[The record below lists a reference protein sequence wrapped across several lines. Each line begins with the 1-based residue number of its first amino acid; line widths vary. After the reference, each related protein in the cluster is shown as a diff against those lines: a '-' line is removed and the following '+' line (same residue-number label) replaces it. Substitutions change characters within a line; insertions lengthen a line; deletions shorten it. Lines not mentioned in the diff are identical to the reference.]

1 MIDPVLRLRVGVG
14 ALTGALTGGLLLG
27 TPAWAGSAGA
37 PDPTAVAAGDA
48 GRAPGV
54 APAALDPAAAGVP
67 VASNPAPEAAGVPA
81 AAEAVD
87 VLWRGHPLPV
97 ALVVGQERRIDF
109 PEPMAD
115 LDVPQAVTAHSR
127 LVLTPTGQLHWQA
140 REPFPAARVL
150 ATSVSGTLY
159 QLDVHAA
166 AQGAPLPPLVIRD
179 PVVAA
184 LTPAGAGGGATA
196 VPGAVSAPGG
206 VAPDA
211 VAAALIPDFLK
222 GPDGRA
228 PSAAP
233 DYVAMTR
240 FALAHYAGPARLIPA
255 LDAQRTPLPP
265 TALRAGL
272 RVQGAWLDVQPQASW
287 KIGAHYV
294 TTLRV
299 TNRAGFPVAFDPRAL
314 RGDLHFAAALHPTLA
329 PAGSGHQHTV
339 WAVVTDQPFHRA
351 VTAHVAH

>member
-1 MIDPVLRLRVGVG
+1 MFGYVLGVG
-14 ALTGALTGGLLLG
+14 ALASGLLLG
-27 TPAWAGSAGA
+27 TPAWAESAGA
-37 PDPTAVAAGDA
+37 PDPTAVAPVD
-48 GRAPGV
+48 
-54 APAALDPAAAGVP
+54 LDPAAAVAP
-67 VASNPAPEAAGVPA
+67 VGANPASEAAG

-87 VLWRGHPLPV
+87 VLWRGLPLPV
-97 ALVVGQERRIDF
+97 SLVVGEERRIDF

-159 QLDVHAA
+159 QLDVHAD

-184 LTPAGAGGGATA
+184 LTPGGVATAVPGAVSAPGGVATA

>member
-14 ALTGALTGGLLLG
+14 ALTGGLLLG
-27 TPAWAGSAGA
+27 LFA
-37 PDPTAVAAGDA
+37 
-48 GRAPGV
+48 GV
-54 APAALDPAAAGVP
+54 ATAATATVVAPVQAEPASADAVTEPASA
-67 VASNPAPEAAGVPA
+67 
-81 AAEAVD
+81 D
-87 VLWRGHPLPV
+87 VLWRGLPLPV
-97 ALVVGQERRIDF
+97 SLVVGQERRIDF
-109 PEPMAD
+109 PEPIAD

-140 REPFPAARVL
+140 QEPFPAARVL

-166 AQGAPLPPLVIRD
+166 TQGEPPPPLVIRD

-184 LTPAGAGGGATA
+184 LTPSGHSAG
-196 VPGAVSAPGG
+196 VSAAPGG

-272 RVQGAWLDVQPQASW
+272 RVQDAWLDVQPQASW

-314 RGDLHFAAALHPTLA
+314 RGDLHFAAALHSTLA

>member
-1 MIDPVLRLRVGVG
+1 MWQRERLLPVF
-14 ALTGALTGGLLLG
+14 GLWLLFAA
-27 TPAWAGSAGA
+27 PAGA
-37 PDPTAVAAGDA
+37 EPKM
-48 GRAPGV
+48 
-54 APAALDPAAAGVP
+54 
-67 VASNPAPEAAGVPA
+67 APEAAVA
-81 AAEAVD
+81 APEADLTPEAVVAPASD
-87 VLWRGHPLPV
+87 VASESVTVEAQWRGLPLPV
-97 ALVVGQERRIDF
+97 PLVVGQERRIDF

-166 AQGAPLPPLVIRD
+166 AQGEPLPPLVIRD

-184 LTPAGAGGGATA
+184 LTPSSNSAG
-196 VPGAVSAPGG
+196 VSAAPGG

-222 GPDGRA
+222 HGA
-228 PSAAP
+228 PGATPADRP
-233 DYVAMTR
+233 DYVALTR
-240 FALAHYAGPARLIPA
+240 FALAHYLGPARAIPPLDASPAPVPPA
-255 LDAQRTPLPP
+255 LRQG
-265 TALRAGL
+265 GL
-272 RVQGAWLDVQPQASW
+272 RVQGALLAVRPLASW
-287 KIGAHYV
+287 KVGAYYV
-294 TTLRV
+294 TALGV
-299 TNRAGFPVAFDPRAL
+299 VNRRPFPVDFDPRAL
-314 RGDLHFAAALHPTLA
+314 RGDLRFVAALHPVLA

-351 VTAHVAH
+351 VAADVPH